1 MKSDTI
7 FALGTLLLGVAEAA
21 TCDLTNNFAEPVLAN
36 GWEHRLIAKGL
47 TKPRSILFDSEGNL
61 LVIQQGA
68 GLIHLAF
75 DDGGSTCLD
84 VAKKTFLINSTEVS
98 KLPLFVYDAPV
109 GMAEADSYVVEPWPR
124 AFERWQNPLCLL
136 L

>member
-36 GWEHRLIAKGL
+36 GWEHKLIVKGL

-98 KLPLFVYDAPV
+98 HFYEFCVRCSSRY
-109 GMAEADSYVVEPWPR
+109 GR
-124 AFERWQNPLCLL
+124 G
-136 L
+136 